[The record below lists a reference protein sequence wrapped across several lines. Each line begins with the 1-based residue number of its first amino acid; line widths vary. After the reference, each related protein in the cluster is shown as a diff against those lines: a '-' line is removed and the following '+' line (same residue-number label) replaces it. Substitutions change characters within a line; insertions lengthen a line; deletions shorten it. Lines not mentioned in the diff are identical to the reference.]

1 LQTLV
6 RAAIR
11 PDEQIHFG
19 GHGKPIQST
28 GGEGTC
34 RDDHAPAGMVFD
46 IAGRVD
52 AKHSQ
57 SISINMAKVKS
68 FGERIADALV
78 EDGLLTTKQ
87 IEELLEQQKKEG
99 ARLIKLIIDKAYVS
113 DQDLA
118 VSMGRVLNVPPV
130 NLARIAIPPEIFELL
145 PRDTAYNH
153 KVIPVSR
160 LENKL
165 FLAMADPLN
174 VLALDD
180 VKRLTRLEITP
191 LIASEKAIL
200 EKLNA
205 IDASK
210 SSSMEDIIEDA
221 AKQREADEEAGTIEN
236 IREAVE
242 DVNLDRLAASTEE
255 APVIKLA
262 NLIVLQAIKDR
273 ASDIHLEPFEKTV
286 RLRYRVDGVL
296 IDATPPPKQM
306 QLALASRFK
315 IMSNLDIAERRLPQD
330 GRMRVKVSGRDFDLR
345 VSVLPTVHG
354 EKIVLRVL
362 DKTNLSASVDK
373 LGLDPETFKQFR
385 NAIDA
390 PHGLILVTGPTG
402 SGKTTTLYSALNE
415 LNNPIY
421 NIVTVEDP
429 VEFQIAGI
437 NQVPTKKEIGLTFAS
452 ALRSI
457 LRQDPD
463 IIMIGEIRD
472 TETAEIAIEAA
483 LTGHQVLSTMHCND
497 APGAIARL
505 DDMGIAPFLIS
516 SSVILSCAQR
526 LIRRICSHCKEPVTY
541 PPKMFEDLGIDPAMF
556 AGMQLFRGHGCER
569 CKNSGYAGRMAIIE
583 AMTMSDQIRKLII
596 ARANTRELAK
606 VAISQGMRTLRMAAL
621 DRARDGVSTLE
632 QVLVMT
638 SSH

>member
-1 LQTLV
+1 
-6 RAAIR
+6 
-11 PDEQIHFG
+11 
-19 GHGKPIQST
+19 
-28 GGEGTC
+28 
-34 RDDHAPAGMVFD
+34 
-46 IAGRVD
+46 
-52 AKHSQ
+52 
-57 SISINMAKVKS
+57 MAKVKS

-78 EDGLLTTKQ
+78 EDGLLSAGQ
-87 IEELLEQQKKEG
+87 VEELLEQQKKQG
-99 ARLIKLIIDKAYVS
+99 ARLVKLIVDKAYVS
-113 DQDLA
+113 EQDLA
-118 VSMGRVLNVPPV
+118 VCMGRVLNVPPV
-130 NLARIAIPPEIFELL
+130 NLARISVPEEIADLL
-145 PRDTAYNH
+145 PRETEYNH
-153 KVIPVSR
+153 KMVPVAR

-180 VKRLTRLEITP
+180 VKRITKLEITP
-191 LIASEKAIL
+191 LIASEKSIAD
-200 EKLNA
+200 KLAA
-205 IDASK
+205 IDSAK
-210 SSSMEDIIEDA
+210 GGGSMEAIIQDA
-221 AKQREADEEAGTIEN
+221 AKQEAEGDTLEAVK
-236 IREAVE
+236 EAVE
-242 DVNLDRLAASTEE
+242 DVNLDKLAASSEE

-262 NLIVLQAIKDR
+262 NLIIVQAIKDR
-273 ASDIHLEPFEKTV
+273 ASDIHLEPFEKNM
-286 RLRYRVDGVL
+286 RLRYRLDGVL

-315 IMSNLDIAERRLPQD
+315 IMSSLDIAERRLPQD
-330 GRMRVKVSGRDFDLR
+330 GRMRVKVAGKDYDLR

-362 DKTNLSASVDK
+362 DKSNLTASIDK
-373 LGLDPETFKQFR
+373 LGLDPDTFKQFKG
-385 NAIDA
+385 AIDA

-415 LNNPIY
+415 LNSPQW

-429 VEFQIAGI
+429 VEFQVPGI
-437 NQVPTKKEIGLTFAS
+437 NQVPTKKDIGLTFAS

-526 LIRRICSHCKEPVTY
+526 LIRRICSHCKEPVSY
-541 PPKMFEDLGIDPAMF
+541 PPKMFEDLGIDPATF
-556 AGMQLFRGHGCER
+556 EGVQLYRGRGCER
-569 CKNSGYAGRMAIIE
+569 CKNSGYSGRMAIIE
-583 AMTMSDQIRKLII
+583 AMTISDQIRKLVI
-596 ARANTRELAK
+596 ARANTREMAK
-606 VAISQGMRTLRMAAL
+606 VAVKEGMRTLRMAGL
-621 DRARDGVSTLE
+621 DRAREGVSTLE
-632 QVLVMT
+632 QVLLVT
-638 SSH
+638 SAH